1 MAQINTT
8 ETQINYKAEELTAKL
23 WAIVSLN
30 RLVKMIQRKFR
41 RTRKRTGRITRKRI
55 DRITEKP
62 EKPKI
67 LSSFNSDYSRSH
79 RAFFEFNNRR

>member
-1 MAQINTT
+1 MAQTNTT
-8 ETQINYKAEELTAKL
+8 ETQINYKVEELTAKL

-41 RTRKRTGRITRKRI
+41 RTRKRI

>member
-1 MAQINTT
+1 MAQTNTT

-23 WAIVSLN
+23 WAIACLN

-41 RTRKRTGRITRKRI
+41 RTRKRTV
-55 DRITEKP
+55 
-62 EKPKI
+62 
-67 LSSFNSDYSRSH
+67 SSFNSDYSRSH

>member
-1 MAQINTT
+1 MAQTNTT

-23 WAIVSLN
+23 WAIACLN

-41 RTRKRTGRITRKRI
+41 RTRKRTVRITRK
-55 DRITEKP
+55 RITEKP